1 MAFKI
6 KVGCRILKILVV
18 GYGMKLSLRDRD
30 SFLFIG
36 GMWDIYLKA
45 GCRMTQIKTWSKP
58 VPFQTGSGIS

>member
-36 GMWDIYLKA
+36 EMWDIYLKA
-45 GCRMTQIKTWSKP
+45 GCRMTQIKMCP
-58 VPFQTGSGIS
+58 EQTCTFPDRIWD